1 MIGFEQE
8 TNALGGGAM
17 CRVAG
22 VDAVG
27 NLPFND
33 LVLAQHRFL
42 QPMLV
47 RLPEKRLRKVAV
59 LAIRGILASHSP
71 LVTRMARGLVRYQR
85 CERPMARRFYRFLWN
100 TRFSYRDLL
109 EALYEITCRIVARY
123 ACDYLLV
130 AIDPVN
136 FEKAY
141 TEKLE
146 AVSTVMKSTPPG
158 PRGQKRL
165 TSGYPAITA
174 TIVNLPEPGI
184 TYANWFSYWGED
196 FISETHEIHR
206 ALLNTRQLFPH
217 RRLCFL
223 GDAGLDDQKIFRW
236 ATELEA
242 DFIIRVS
249 HRERLVEIYNDR
261 LDRWETESLGDLA
274 DTVFYGDHWQVS
286 FTHAHQLRQDEVH
299 VGWFALRLPDEPERR
314 LWALVADDVSLG
326 RQLILLTSVPILDA
340 HSARTAYDDWRH
352 RPHIEHTYRF
362 DQERGL
368 DVEDMQVHTL
378 ERMRRLFALV
388 LIAALFVYYIA
399 NVWPEPT
406 VRWLLDLGGKLH
418 LKLDADG
425 PYLLLAGIK
434 AVFVTVATLAF
445 AVRFP
450 FPRESLTYG

>member
-1 MIGFEQE
+1 VDGIG
-8 TNALGGGAM
+8 NM
-17 CRVAG
+17 
-22 VDAVG
+22 
-27 NLPFND
+27 PFSD
-33 LVLAQHRFL
+33 LVLAQHQFL
-42 QPMLV
+42 QPV
-47 RLPEKRLRKVAV
+47 FTRLPEKRLRKVAV

-71 LVTRMARGLVRYQR
+71 LVTRMARGLVRQQR

-100 TRFSYRDLL
+100 VRFGYRDLL
-109 EALYEITCRIVARY
+109 EALYEITRGIVARY

-146 AVSTVMKSTPPG
+146 AVSRVMKSTPPG
-158 PRGQKRL
+158 PKGEKRL

-196 FISETHEIHR
+196 FISETYELHQ
-206 ALLNTRQLFPH
+206 AMLNTRRLFPH
-217 RRLCFL
+217 QHLCFL
-223 GDAGLDDQKIFRW
+223 GDAGLDDQKVFRW
-236 ATELEA
+236 AAELEA

-249 HRERLVEIYNDR
+249 HRERLVEIHNDR

-274 DTVFYGDHWQVS
+274 DTVLYGDHWQVP
-286 FTHAHQLRQDEVH
+286 FTHAHQVRRDEVD
-299 VGWFALRLPDEPERR
+299 VGWFGLRLPDEPQRR
-314 LWALVADDVSLG
+314 LWALVADDVSLD
-326 RQLILLTSVPILDA
+326 RQLILITSVAIPDERA
-340 HSARTAYDDWRH
+340 ARTVYNQWRH

-399 NVWPEPT
+399 NVWPEPA

-425 PYLLLAGIK
+425 PYLLLAGI
-434 AVFVTVATLAF
+434 AAIFVTVATLTF
-445 AVRFP
+445 AARFP